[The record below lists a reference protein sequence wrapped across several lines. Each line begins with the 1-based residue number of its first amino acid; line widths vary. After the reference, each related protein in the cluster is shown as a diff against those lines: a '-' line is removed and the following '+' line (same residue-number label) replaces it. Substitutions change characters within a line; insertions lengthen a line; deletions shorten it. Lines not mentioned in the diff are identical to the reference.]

1 MTELEQKIK
10 HYADEYYKGNE
21 LISDKEYD
29 LLLVDLKKENPN
41 SPLLNNVVG
50 DDFVQGFKTVNHI
63 MTTGTYSKCATVDE
77 FKVWFNSHKG
87 KYHVSLKIDGAS
99 DELIYRNGKLVQAIT
114 RGDGFKGLD
123 VTENIKK
130 ISDIP
135 QTVDEKFSGSI
146 RGEYYMK
153 KSVFK
158 KYFADVMKNPRNAT
172 AGIMKRLDG
181 KDCEKLNFFAY
192 DILSED
198 NVFES
203 EYLVS
208 QKYNLLSEGFG
219 FKTPN
224 YIVTDKLEDIL
235 KFREE
240 MQKNRDTLDFDI
252 DGLVVKNEII
262 EIDDMQRKTPLRDIA
277 IKFDLMQA
285 DSIAR
290 KVDWQLQGSIFA
302 PVVYFDEIELDGTS
316 NIKASLH
323 NVAWMKEMGFH
334 DGCKVRV
341 SKHGQII
348 NQVDEVLDPI
358 FDGDIHFNYPK
369 KCHICGA
376 DTVVTESGILRC
388 PNEECSQKL
397 NHWFDRFFTVLDVK
411 GVGEAMIKDL
421 VKRYKTPIHMLA
433 EMTKDE
439 LSSIFGLNGEK
450 LYDNIRITQKKPIT
464 LGKLLALMDFE
475 GYSLKSLEKLP
486 YSSLDELR
494 KITAKD
500 IIQIEGFSDI
510 TANELYKYISN
521 RWIDIKDMANEFVLK
536 EKKNSSDGKFNGTSF
551 CFHGTLSHKRKEL
564 EEMVIANGGK
574 IGGVTKSLN
583 YLVCNLQNDGSS
595 KTNKAIQLGVKM
607 ITEDEFLM
615 MVG

>member
-77 FKVWFNSHKG
+77 FKAWFNSHKG
-87 KYHVSLKIDGAS
+87 KYHVSEKIDGAS
-99 DELIYRNGKLVQAIT
+99 TELIYKDGKFIQAIT

-123 VTENIKK
+123 VTENMKK
-130 ISDIP
+130 ISEIP
-135 QTVDEKFSGSI
+135 QTLQIEFSGSI

-158 KYFADVMKNPRNAT
+158 KYFADTMKNPRNAT

-181 KDCEKLNFFAY
+181 KDCEKLSFFAY
-192 DILSED
+192 DIFST
-198 NVFES
+198 NRNKIANFEES
-203 EYLVS
+203 VIE
-208 QKYNLLSEGFG
+208 KYHTLDEWGFN
-219 FKTPN
+219 TPN
-224 YIVTDKLEDIL
+224 YILTDNINEILE
-235 KFREE
+235 FRNDV
-240 MQKNRDTLDFDI
+240 QKERNALDYDI
-252 DGLVVKNEII
+252 DGLVAKNNDI
-262 EIDDMQRKTPLRDIA
+262 EDSDMLRKTPLRDIA
-277 IKFDLMQA
+277 IKFDLMEA
-285 DSIAR
+285 ITTTK
-290 KVDWQLQGSIFA
+290 KVDWQLQGSIFC
-302 PVVYFDEIELDGTS
+302 PVAIFDSVELDGTTVE
-316 NIKASLH
+316 KASLA
-323 NVAWMKEMGFH
+323 NISVMKNLGFY
-334 DGCKVRV
+334 DGCRV
-341 SKHGQII
+341 GVVKRGQII
-348 NQVDEVLDPI
+348 PKIEYVVNPI
-358 FDGDIHFNYPK
+358 ENPMFDYPK
-369 KCHICGA
+369 KCPICGV

-486 YSSLDELR
+486 YSSLDELG

-510 TANELYKYISN
+510 TANELYEYISN
-521 RWIDIKDMANEFVLK
+521 RWIDVKDMANEFVLE

-564 EEMVIANGGK
+564 EEMVITNGGK

-583 YLVCNLQNDGSS
+583 YLVCNSQNDGSS

-607 ITEDEFLM
+607 ITEDEFLTM
-615 MVG
+615 ID